1 VKIQANSEVNFGIV
15 AHLYGKS
22 YIMVQKFRVTSVR
35 KRMIKHIF
43 IVISIMIIS
52 VSQLPAEFQPWAQ
65 KLIDINYKMGDVNI
79 TQEAIEKLA
88 EEETAFYDEI
98 LEDILLNKTD
108 FLKNPKKFQFET
120 FSLERMMRINKRV
133 GNKYAVLRDEV
144 LVKSYKLIEIQNTM
158 VRKIFQSLDYYTID
172 EFEVRMNNLFAQSQI
187 DIHALENVDYKPYL
201 RMTEK
206 NSILKEAQKNI
217 KDFYALMEIN
227 ADILKYFSISDKK
240 IYRLNK
246 YAQYNVLSTALFINK
261 QAPVQIINPWLEPM
275 GLDVIKLLLIVFVSL
290 MIYFIRKVLYG
301 LIERILLKTKYLK
314 RYTQEILDDVRT
326 SVTLLLIM
334 INLELAIYIY
344 YDFSTSDLVS
354 KIFNIIYGLFFTV
367 IVYQTINGI
376 ARVKIENLGQA
387 EKRVKDE
394 MVNVAIK
401 IINFLIIIF
410 GILLVFYLAGV
421 NLTAV
426 LSGLGIGGF
435 AIALAARES
444 LANFFGT
451 ISILMSDVFS
461 QGDWIVVGDKEG
473 TVVEIGLR
481 VTTLRTFDN
490 AMISI
495 PNGVLANGDVKN
507 WNRRAIGRRIKM
519 KLGVKYNSKAE
530 NINSA
535 VMSIREMLKEHKD
548 IATVNTSYKARLNKN
563 AKLVS
568 KEDSLGVK
576 RTLLVYLDEFSD
588 SSINILVYCFT
599 KTTDWNEWLAV
610 KEDVMYKVM
619 QILKEN
625 DLEFAFPSL
634 SIYQEDDEA

>member
-1 VKIQANSEVNFGIV
+1 
-15 AHLYGKS
+15 
-22 YIMVQKFRVTSVR
+22 
-35 KRMIKHIF
+35 
-43 IVISIMIIS
+43 MIIS

-187 DIHALENVDYKPYL
+187 DIHALGNIDYKPYL

-314 RYTQEILDDVRT
+314 RYTQEILDDVRI

>member
-1 VKIQANSEVNFGIV
+1 
-15 AHLYGKS
+15 
-22 YIMVQKFRVTSVR
+22 
-35 KRMIKHIF
+35 MIKHIF
-43 IVISIMIIS
+43 IVISIMITS

-65 KLIDINYKMGDVNI
+65 KLIDINYKMGDANI

-120 FSLERMMRINKRV
+120 FSLERMIRINKRV

-172 EFEVRMNNLFAQSQI
+172 EFEARMNNLFAQSQM

-246 YAQYNVLSTALFINK
+246 YAQYNVLSIALFINK
-261 QAPVQIINPWLEPM
+261 QAFVQMINPWLEPM

-314 RYTQEILDDVRT
+314 RYTQEILDDVRI

-344 YDFSTSDLVS
+344 YDFSTSNLVN
-354 KIFNIIYGLFFTV
+354 KIFNSIYGLFFTV

-410 GILLVFYLAGV
+410 GILFVFYLAGV

-495 PNGVLANGDVKN
+495 PNGVLANEDVKN

-548 IATVNTSYKARLNKN
+548 IATVNTSYKAQLNKN
-563 AKLVS
+563 TKLVS